1 MKIYI
6 DFEKQAIVKI
16 TTEDLFEGDI
26 DSNKFIVL
34 FSNYGTNTNWYPT
47 LTQLAPN
54 GREAGAFNADAL
66 EDDATHEYTEDDV
79 NYLKYEWTITNEYA
93 LQNGRSNFFIYVNT
107 IKNGGLAKKVYAKF
121 TCVLNESDNQ
131 YFVADPEFNPK
142 VKQYID
148 TYSQLRFDG
157 VGTEAQIEA
166 LTENKGIW
174 LCIDDTSDYNGYF
187 FYWNDATEQYVPGNV
202 FQATEVADGAI
213 TWAKLAAALKR
224 YLIVNGEN
232 NTDGRSTGINLDYTN
247 YFEEDRENLV
257 GSKIDIREDFIQIE
271 NSDISTTSQEIGRI
285 YISPEVVRLLASDTT
300 NQSKVEIKPTEID
313 LSSPTKIGDLLEDYW
328 EFNYDTLWL
337 KGSSHFIKSNSGKAS
352 IGFDHNQLDIEA
364 EDRLYLRA
372 DDTIEFSGR
381 TRTAL
386 IIDENGAKFP
396 YTPAVANPTTYDF
409 VFNGGYLLGNKTPYG
424 GSTTTLMSLN
434 PEQGLVVQND
444 LLDID
449 PTQYMVKNVDP
460 FKVGIKTGT
469 DTGTFVKF
477 SNVDSRIDFKTAN
490 TSSDLIYMNN
500 VKLVNKNYVDNFSID
515 LVINSSNFQM
525 YAVLKNASGTTI
537 STSSVIDLP
546 LESVVVSGSYDA
558 VNKKVVL
565 TLQNGS
571 TIEFSVADLIDGLQS
586 EITAQNP
593 LDADLVNDTTS
604 THKFVNASEKQQI
617 TTNATNITALQSDK
631 ADLTNSYQVI
641 TADKVKVNEIQ
652 SNGNGIEVK
661 NDTFTFETV
670 SGSTTY
676 DWIFNGNSLYLQ
688 KITGGTTTNHFVVN
702 DNILLVENDN
712 LSITPQQYLSK
723 SGSLIVGLY
732 DNSVLTTYSSSGIDF
747 KVNNNTLS
755 ISSST
760 NKLTYNS
767 NEIIDTNNA
776 TTELFLTD
784 AEMTTLI
791 SEVFD

>member
-54 GREAGAFNADAL
+54 GREAGPFNADAL
-66 EDDATHEYTEDDV
+66 EDAATHEYTEDDTT
-79 NYLKYEWTITNEYA
+79 YLKYEWTITNEYA

-157 VGTEAQIEA
+157 IGTEAQIEA

-174 LCIDDTSDYNGYF
+174 LCIDAESDYNGYF
-187 FYWNDATEQYVPGNV
+187 FYWDDATEQYVPGNV

-213 TWAKLAAALKR
+213 TWAKLATALKR
-224 YLIVNGEN
+224 YLVVNGEN

-247 YFEEDRENLV
+247 YYEEDREAMI
-257 GSKIDIREDFIQIE
+257 GSKIDIRENFIQIE
-271 NSDISTTSQEIGRI
+271 NSDIATTSDEIGRI
-285 YISPEVVRLLASDTT
+285 YISPEVVRLLAISEASGTT
-300 NQSKVEIKPTEID
+300 NQSKVEIKPNEIE
-313 LSSPTKIGDLLEDYW
+313 LSSLIKIGDLLSDYW
-328 EFNYDTLWL
+328 EFNGDTLWL
-337 KGSSHFIKSNSGKAS
+337 KGSSHNIKSNSGKAS
-352 IGFDHNQLDIEA
+352 IGFDHNQLDIDA
-364 EDRLYLRA
+364 ENRILLTSDE
-372 DDTIEFSGR
+372 IEFLSNGKSILDI
-381 TRTAL
+381 TG
-386 IIDENGAKFP
+386 NGAKFP
-396 YTPAVANPTTYDF
+396 YTPSVANPTTYDF
-409 VFNGGYLLGNKTPYG
+409 VFHGGYLLGNKTPYG

-449 PTQYMVKNVDP
+449 PTQYMVKNVSP

-477 SNVDSRIDFKTAN
+477 DNSDSRIDFKTAN
-490 TSSDLIYMNN
+490 TSSDLIFMNN

-515 LVINSSNFQM
+515 LAINPSNFQM

-586 EITAQNP
+586 EITSQNP
-593 LDADLVNDTTS
+593 LNADLVNDTNAI
-604 THKFVNASEKQQI
+604 HKFVNASEKQQI
-617 TTNATNITALQSDK
+617 ATNATNITALQSNK
-631 ADLTNSYQVI
+631 ADLTNTSQII
-641 TADKVKVNEIQ
+641 TADKVKVNEIRDLTGSGNVKTTYTNNSITSTINYDTYSTNQ
-652 SNGNGIEVK
+652 IQLSKTMARLIYYKSGVTNNSVEASNGGVYI
-661 NDTFTFETV
+661 
-670 SGSTTY
+670 G
-676 DWIFNGNSLYLQ
+676 
-688 KITGGTTTNHFVVN
+688 
-702 DNILLVENDN
+702 
-712 LSITPQQYLSK
+712 
-723 SGSLIVGLY
+723 VGLAG
-732 DNSVLTTYSSSGIDF
+732 DRTILQ
-747 KVNNNTLS
+747 LS
-755 ISSST
+755 AST
-760 NKLTYNS
+760 KKLTFDG
-767 NEIIDTNNA
+767 NEVIDTNNA

-791 SEVFD
+791 SEVFN

>member
-54 GREAGAFNADAL
+54 GREAGPFNADAL
-66 EDDATHEYTEDDV
+66 EDDTTHEYTEDDTT
-79 NYLKYEWTITNEYA
+79 YLKYEWTITNEYA

-157 VGTEAQIEA
+157 IGTEAQIEA

-174 LCIDDTSDYNGYF
+174 LCIDAESDYNGYF
-187 FYWNDATEQYVPGNV
+187 FYWDDATEQYVPGNV

-213 TWAKLAAALKR
+213 TWAKLATALKR
-224 YLIVNGEN
+224 YLVVNGEN

-247 YFEEDRENLV
+247 YYEEDREAMI
-257 GSKIDIREDFIQIE
+257 GSKIDIRENFIQIE
-271 NSDISTTSQEIGRI
+271 NSDIATTSDEIGRI
-285 YISPEVVRLLASDTT
+285 YISPEVVRLLAISEASGTT
-300 NQSKVEIKPTEID
+300 NQSKVEIKPNEIE
-313 LSSPTKIGDLLEDYW
+313 LSSLIKIGDLLSDYW
-328 EFNYDTLWL
+328 EFNGDTLWL
-337 KGSSHFIKSNSGKAS
+337 KGSSHNIKSNSGKAS
-352 IGFDHNQLDIEA
+352 IGFDHNQLDIDA
-364 EDRLYLRA
+364 ENRILLTSDE
-372 DDTIEFSGR
+372 IEFLSNGKSILDI
-381 TRTAL
+381 TG
-386 IIDENGAKFP
+386 NGAKFP
-396 YTPAVANPTTYDF
+396 YTPSVANPTTYDF
-409 VFNGGYLLGNKTPYG
+409 VFHGGYLLGNKTPYG

-449 PTQYMVKNVDP
+449 PTQYMVKNVSP

-477 SNVDSRIDFKTAN
+477 DNSDSRIDFKTAN
-490 TSSDLIYMNN
+490 TSSDLIFMNN

-515 LVINSSNFQM
+515 LAINPSNFQM

-586 EITAQNP
+586 EITSQNP
-593 LDADLVNDTTS
+593 LNADLVNDTNAI
-604 THKFVNASEKQQI
+604 HKFVNASEKQQI
-617 TTNATNITALQSDK
+617 ATNATNITALQSDK
-631 ADLTNSYQVI
+631 ADLTNSSQVI
-641 TADKVKVNEIQ
+641 TADKVKVNEIRDLTGSGNVKTTYTNNSITSTINYDTYSTNQ
-652 SNGNGIEVK
+652 IQLSETMARLIYYKSGVANNSVEASNGGVYI
-661 NDTFTFETV
+661 
-670 SGSTTY
+670 G
-676 DWIFNGNSLYLQ
+676 
-688 KITGGTTTNHFVVN
+688 
-702 DNILLVENDN
+702 
-712 LSITPQQYLSK
+712 
-723 SGSLIVGLY
+723 VGLAG
-732 DNSVLTTYSSSGIDF
+732 DRTILQ
-747 KVNNNTLS
+747 LS
-755 ISSST
+755 AST
-760 NKLTYNS
+760 KKLTFDG
-767 NEIIDTNNA
+767 NEVIDTNNA
-776 TTELFLTD
+776 TTELFLSNTERQEIID
-784 AEMTTLI
+784 EI
-791 SEVFD
+791 VEVFN